1 MPGSGGIVMALPL
14 TLLAGLLMLS
24 SVQAKDIADSSK
36 NHGFLPNYMPLL
48 SESSKSSIGD
58 SGMFMAHYLNHME
71 RGGRTEAL
79 SDQYGLADDS
89 SATVGSSHPDI
100 FTSAR
105 AGAVRTSKDFEPQ
118 KIEGM
123 EEDKDVQKLFT
134 NESNMPIGLSVIG
147 IAFLSFAV
155 MVGVRMRRGVQPAIA
170 LASSGGNGID
180 MSLPLATVSSNN
192 TWDLM
197 SQCPPVRS
205 PEHMLQGS
213 ERALAED
220 MHAQISGPFALWD
233 PLGLGEDAPEAH
245 VKNFRRSELQHG
257 LVAMSAMTS
266 VFFVSLQKP
275 NPMSAATL
283 RAELTPEEKTQRE
296 IENRKKITRAL
307 IDATEARNQEQ
318 IQIALATAEKGG
330 GFGQNDPEIM
340 EAMKA
345 YKELND
351 LSDVVRNKLVKKM
364 RQSQPGDEEFQ
375 NPGNLYLGIFGLM
388 TVLVIA
394 GGKDIFYTSIP
405 IPTL

>member
-24 SVQAKDIADSSK
+24 SVQANDIADNS
-36 NHGFLPNYMPLL
+36 
-48 SESSKSSIGD
+48 
-58 SGMFMAHYLNHME
+58 MFMAHHLNHME

-155 MVGVRMRRGVQPAIA
+155 MVGVRMRRGVQPDIA

-180 MSLPLATVSSNN
+180 MSTPLATVSGNN
-192 TWDLM
+192 TWELM

-213 ERALAED
+213 EKALAKD
-220 MHAQISGPFALWD
+220 LHAHINSPFALWD
-233 PLGLGEDAPEAH
+233 PLGLGEDTPEAH
-245 VKNFRRSELQHG
+245 VKHFRRSELQHG

-283 RAELTPEEKTQRE
+283 RAADDEELTPEEKTQRE

-394 GGKDIFYTSIP
+394 GGKDIFY
-405 IPTL
+405 